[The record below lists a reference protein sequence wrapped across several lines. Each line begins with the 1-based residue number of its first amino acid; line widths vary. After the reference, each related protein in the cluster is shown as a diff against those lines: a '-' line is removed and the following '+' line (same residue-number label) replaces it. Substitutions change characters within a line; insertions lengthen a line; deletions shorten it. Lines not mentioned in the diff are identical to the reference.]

1 MVKKGKK
8 ANEGEKRG
16 KRGNERE
23 KGGKWEKG
31 RNEVEGKG
39 GKVKKG
45 LKGSPHFAFTSGWCW
60 VWIRFGG

>member
-16 KRGNERE
+16 KRGNEGE

-31 RNEVEGKG
+31 RNKVEGKG
-39 GKVKKG
+39 G
-45 LKGSPHFAFTSGWCW
+45 
-60 VWIRFGG
+60 R